1 MTALARR
8 AASAAVRR
16 WRRSL
21 QLRVAATTLVLSS
34 TVVVLLGLVLLHQ
47 VRDGLLDGKT
57 KSAVSQLDSGV
68 QYATAK
74 LQPTAQQPTVIRET
88 AETVVQDLGGGSE
101 QTAYGVA
108 LLALDPTDSFAI
120 PFGVANVPRELRQS
134 VAREH
139 REAWAYAP
147 ILEPDGH
154 VVPGLIVGAQL
165 PLAAPR
171 YQLYFLFPL
180 TQEQQTLAL
189 VQRTMALAGAVIV
202 VLLVGISAVV
212 TR

>member
-88 AETVVQDLGGGSE
+88 AETVVQDLGGG
-101 QTAYGVA
+101 
-108 LLALDPTDSFAI
+108 
-120 PFGVANVPRELRQS
+120 
-134 VAREH
+134 
-139 REAWAYAP
+139 
-147 ILEPDGH
+147 
-154 VVPGLIVGAQL
+154 GA
-165 PLAAPR
+165 A
-171 YQLYFLFPL
+171 
-180 TQEQQTLAL
+180 
-189 VQRTMALAGAVIV
+189 
-202 VLLVGISAVV
+202 
-212 TR
+212 